1 MTLNTRCLS
10 IVDQTQNGGND
21 LDGSSISSGG
31 IQGSHF
37 SKDKGAESM
46 TFSWMIVYLADKYY
60 LTQSERQMKR

>member
-37 SKDKGAESM
+37 SKDKENKGRGIYDIFMDDCLS
-46 TFSWMIVYLADKYY
+46 S
-60 LTQSERQMKR
+60 RQILLDSI

>member
-37 SKDKGAESM
+37 SKDKGIYDIFMDDCPS
-46 TFSWMIVYLADKYY
+46 S
-60 LTQSERQMKR
+60 RQILLDSI